1 VASRLRP
8 LRAPAFRRY
17 FAGTAASNLGNAF
30 TAVALAFAVLEAT
43 GSVAAVGLVLA
54 ATRLPLLLFLV
65 AGGVVGDRLPRRL
78 VMLTCDGVRAVVQ
91 AGAALLLALG
101 RATLWELLVL
111 FAVHGLAQAFFQP
124 ASAGLLPQIVRV
136 EERQE
141 ANALLELSRG
151 AIGLAGM
158 LAGGVVVAVVG
169 PAAALG
175 IDSLTFAVSAA
186 ALAGLAV
193 DGAMPA
199 RSGSLARDLRDGWHE
214 LTRRRWLWIGVVH
227 ISLLNVF
234 ALVAFFALG
243 PVVASESL
251 GGAAAWGLIGAGFAA
266 GMLAGSALALRW
278 RPRRPLVAAFGG
290 IVLAAPQLALLAVAA
305 PAALVS
311 VASVL
316 GGAQASFWGAVWM
329 TTVQERVPD
338 PALSRVTAY
347 SSIGTLALAPLG
359 LAVVGPLAQAFGTG
373 PVLWAGALWIAVS
386 CPIVAF
392 LPAMRAVTRVAAEP
406 ALAV

>member
-1 VASRLRP
+1 VFVASRLRP

-17 FAGTAASNLGNAF
+17 FAGTATSNLGNAF

-65 AGGVVGDRLPRRL
+65 AGGVVGDRLPRRV

-91 AGAALLLALG
+91 AGAALLLAVG
-101 RATLWELLVL
+101 CATLWELLVL

-124 ASAGLLPQIVRV
+124 ASARLLPQIVGV

-158 LAGGVVVAVVG
+158 LVGGVVVATVG

-199 RSGSLARDLRDGWHE
+199 HSGSLARTCARAGM
-214 LTRRRWLWIGVVH
+214 
-227 ISLLNVF
+227 S
-234 ALVAFFALG
+234 
-243 PVVASESL
+243 SS
-251 GGAAAWGLIGAGFAA
+251 GGAGC
-266 GMLAGSALALRW
+266 GSASCTSRSSTPSPWW
-278 RPRRPLVAAFGG
+278 RSSPSGRSWRTSRSAGRRP
-290 IVLAAPQLALLAVAA
+290 
-305 PAALVS
+305 
-311 VASVL
+311 
-316 GGAQASFWGAVWM
+316 GA
-329 TTVQERVPD
+329 
-338 PALSRVTAY
+338 
-347 SSIGTLALAPLG
+347 
-359 LAVVGPLAQAFGTG
+359 
-373 PVLWAGALWIAVS
+373 
-386 CPIVAF
+386 
-392 LPAMRAVTRVAAEP
+392 
-406 ALAV
+406 